1 MFIGAGKSAQP
12 EGYFKM
18 RKFIMS
24 LTTVASLSLAAVP
37 ILGLTQ
43 AANAAERDPS
53 ATITVSD
60 LNLSN
65 PAQASVF
72 KARVERAGETICRA
86 KLRSNSLDMSFSH
99 CVSEVHRE
107 AARQLSAPQRQALAF
122 AQRAKS
128 IEFAA
133 K

>member
-1 MFIGAGKSAQP
+1 
-12 EGYFKM
+12 M

-24 LTTVASLSLAAVP
+24 LTTVATLSLAAVP

-53 ATITVSD
+53 VTIMVSD

-72 KARVERAGETICRA
+72 KARVDQAGTALCRA
-86 KLRSNSLDMSFSH
+86 KLRNNDLNMSFGQ
-99 CVSEVHRE
+99 CKMEVHRE
-107 AARQLSAPQRQALAF
+107 AQRQLSTPQRQALVQAKRAMAVEMA
-122 AQRAKS
+122 AQ
-128 IEFAA
+128 
-133 K
+133 

>member
-1 MFIGAGKSAQP
+1 
-12 EGYFKM
+12 M

-53 ATITVSD
+53 VTVSLAD

-65 PAQASVF
+65 PAQAAVF
-72 KARVERAGETICRA
+72 KARVQDAGETVCRA
-86 KLRSNSLDMSFSH
+86 KLRNNRLDMSFGQ
-99 CVSEVHRE
+99 CVTEAHRDVE
-107 AARQLSAPQRQALAF
+107 RQLTSTQRKALAF
-122 AQRAKS
+122 ASRAKTV
-128 IEFAA
+128 EFAA